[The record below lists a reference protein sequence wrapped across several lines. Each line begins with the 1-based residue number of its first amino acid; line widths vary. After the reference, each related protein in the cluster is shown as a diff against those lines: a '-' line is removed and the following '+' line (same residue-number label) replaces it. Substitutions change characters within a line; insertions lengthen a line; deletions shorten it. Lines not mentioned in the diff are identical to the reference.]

1 MKKKGIEG
9 MEEGTQREESASELG
24 EIVKKKEKF
33 KSMEFSGI
41 LDGEGRIT
49 LLRNDRR
56 RLYIQSVDY
65 DDSDEWEAKQK
76 CNMHFVMISKGKLPF
91 LWGGWLNWV
100 LLRVV
105 RPDQRP
111 LKAIGVVGVG
121 IGEVLSSH
129 NDDCSTVHL
138 QKLFSFLHE
147 VLSWDVDAIYGHQFL
162 KMKGPGHSHGQLQ

>member
-1 MKKKGIEG
+1 

-65 DDSDEWEAKQK
+65 DDSDE
-76 CNMHFVMISKGKLPF
+76 
-91 LWGGWLNWV
+91 
-100 LLRVV
+100 
-105 RPDQRP
+105 
-111 LKAIGVVGVG
+111 
-121 IGEVLSSH
+121 
-129 NDDCSTVHL
+129 
-138 QKLFSFLHE
+138 
-147 VLSWDVDAIYGHQFL
+147 
-162 KMKGPGHSHGQLQ
+162 

>member
-65 DDSDEWEAKQK
+65 DDSDE
-76 CNMHFVMISKGKLPF
+76 
-91 LWGGWLNWV
+91 
-100 LLRVV
+100 
-105 RPDQRP
+105 
-111 LKAIGVVGVG
+111 
-121 IGEVLSSH
+121 
-129 NDDCSTVHL
+129 
-138 QKLFSFLHE
+138 
-147 VLSWDVDAIYGHQFL
+147 
-162 KMKGPGHSHGQLQ
+162 